1 MLPIA
6 IIGSADVLIEIE
18 DVLDAATVMAMRQRL
33 LAADWHDGR
42 ATAGYQSALTKHNR
56 QLDQHDPLAVAL
68 SADVTAAMARSL
80 AFNAA
85 AIPVRIYPPLFNR
98 YDVGD
103 AFGTH
108 IDGAYRPL
116 PDGSG
121 SLRTDLSATLFLSDP
136 ADYDGGELVIEQGSR
151 ETRVKLPAG
160 HMALYPATT
169 LHRVEPVTRG
179 TRLAA
184 FTWIESR
191 VGDAG
196 QRGILFDMD
205 LAIQSLRPRVGD
217 EDAALIALTGSYHNL
232 LRLWGGRGD

>member
-1 MLPIA
+1 VLPIA
-6 IIGSADVLIEIE
+6 TIGSADVLIEIE
-18 DVLDAATVMAMRQRL
+18 DVLDAATVAAMRQRL

-56 QLDQHDPLAVAL
+56 QLDQHDPLAVTF
-68 SADVTAAMARSL
+68 SRSL

-85 AIPVRIYPPLFNR
+85 AIPARIYPPLFNR
-98 YDVGD
+98 YDIGD

-151 ETRVKLPAG
+151 ETWVKLPAG

-179 TRLAA
+179 SRLAA

-217 EDAALIALTGSYHNL
+217 EDAALVALTGSYHNL